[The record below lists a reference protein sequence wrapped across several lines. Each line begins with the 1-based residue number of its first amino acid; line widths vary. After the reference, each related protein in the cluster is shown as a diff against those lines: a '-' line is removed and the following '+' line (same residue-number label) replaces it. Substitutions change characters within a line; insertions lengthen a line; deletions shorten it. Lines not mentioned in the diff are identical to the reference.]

1 MTTDA
6 AMRIL
11 LVDDDLPFRTALAD
25 SFSIAGLEIESF
37 GDGQSALESLFSGQS
52 PHELPAVVVTDLRMP
67 RFDGHA
73 LLSAVLARDPELPVI
88 LMTGHG
94 DIAMAVAALKQGAF
108 DFIAKPF
115 PTDHLI
121 ASVRRAM
128 ETRRLVLENRRLRQ
142 AVAEVSEGFPLIGES
157 PAMLRLRDTMR
168 QLARVEVDVLIEGE
182 TGTGKVLVARQLHR
196 WSMRSN
202 RPLVTVDCAALP
214 EQIADEVLF
223 GTRIHRGQIAEA
235 DRGTLF
241 LDEIDSLAPA
251 LQARLLSVVQDRVLH
266 GNGGVSPREVDLRII
281 AATKADL
288 RAEVAAGRFRADL
301 LYRMETVRLRIPPLR
316 ERREDLGVLLSI
328 FLDEA
333 ASFHDRPRPVLDA
346 PVLDWLLRHDWPGN
360 VRELQNYA
368 VQLTLG
374 LRQDGRMPAEAGT
387 VDMALSAQ
395 MDRFEEGL
403 LRDTLARLSG
413 DVSAA
418 AVALNLPRRSL
429 YARLN
434 RHGINPAAYRKQH
447 A

>member
-1 MTTDA
+1 MTINTPI
-6 AMRIL
+6 RLL

-25 SFSIAGLEIESF
+25 SFSLAGLEIESF
-37 GDGQSALESLFSGQS
+37 GDGQSALENLFSGQT
-52 PHELPAVVVTDLRMP
+52 PHEVPAVIITDLRMP

-73 LLSAVLARDPELPVI
+73 LLNAVLARDPELPVV

-94 DIAMAVAALKQGAF
+94 DIAMAVAALKLGAF

-142 AVAEVSEGFPLIGES
+142 GVAEVSEGFPLIGQA

-168 QLARVEVDVLIEGE
+168 QLAQVEVDVLIEGE
-182 TGTGKVLVARQLHR
+182 TGTGKALVARQLHR
-196 WSMRSN
+196 WSTRSN

-214 EQIADEVLF
+214 EKIADEVLF
-223 GTRIHRGQIAEA
+223 GTRVRRGQIAEA

-251 LQARLLSVVQDRVLH
+251 LQTRLLSVVQDRILH
-266 GNGGVSPREVDLRII
+266 GNGGVSSREVDLRII

-301 LYRMETVRLRIPPLR
+301 LYRLETVRLRIPPLR

-333 ASFHDRPRPVLDA
+333 ASFHDRPRSVLDA
-346 PVLDWLLRHDWPGN
+346 PVLDRLLRHDWPGN

-374 LRQDGRMPAEAGT
+374 LRQDGRVPAEGAT

-403 LRDTLARLSG
+403 LRDTLARLGG

-418 AVALNLPRRSL
+418 ALALKLPRRSL

-434 RHGINPAAYRKQH
+434 RHSINPAAYRKQNE
-447 A
+447 

>member
-73 LLSAVLARDPELPVI
+73 LLGAVLSRDPELPVV

-182 TGTGKVLVARQLHR
+182 TGTGKALVARQLHR

-301 LYRMETVRLRIPPLR
+301 LYRLETVRLRIPPLR

-374 LRQDGRMPAEAGT
+374 LRQDGHMPAEAGT

-403 LRDTLARLSG
+403 LRDTLARLGG

-418 AVALNLPRRSL
+418 AVALKLPRRSL
-429 YARLN
+429 YARLS
-434 RHGINPAAYRKQH
+434 RHGINPAAYRKQNV
-447 A
+447 

>member
-142 AVAEVSEGFPLIGES
+142 AVAEVSEGFPLVGES

-182 TGTGKVLVARQLHR
+182 TGTGKALVARQLHR

-301 LYRMETVRLRIPPLR
+301 LYRLETVRLRIPPLR

-333 ASFHDRPRPVLDA
+333 ASFHDRPRPVLNA

-387 VDMALSAQ
+387 IDMALSAQ

-403 LRDTLARLSG
+403 LRDTLARLGG

-429 YARLN
+429 YARLS
-434 RHGINPAAYRKQH
+434 RHGINPAPYRKQN

>member
-182 TGTGKVLVARQLHR
+182 TGTGMAVVARQLHR

-301 LYRMETVRLRIPPLR
+301 LYRLETVRLRIPPLR

-387 VDMALSAQ
+387 VDMALSTQ

-403 LRDTLARLSG
+403 LRDTLARLDG

-418 AVALNLPRRSL
+418 AVALKLPRRSL
-429 YARLN
+429 YARLS
-434 RHGINPAAYRKQH
+434 RHGINPAAYRKQN

>member
-182 TGTGKVLVARQLHR
+182 TGTGKALVARQLHR

-301 LYRMETVRLRIPPLR
+301 LYRLETVRLRIPPLR

-333 ASFHDRPRPVLDA
+333 ASFHDRPRLVLDA

-374 LRQDGRMPAEAGT
+374 LRQDGRVPAEAGIA
-387 VDMALSAQ
+387 DMALSAQ

-403 LRDTLARLSG
+403 LCDTLARLGG

-434 RHGINPAAYRKQH
+434 RHGINPAAYRKQN

>member
-168 QLARVEVDVLIEGE
+168 QLARV
-182 TGTGKVLVARQLHR
+182 VARQLHR

-301 LYRMETVRLRIPPLR
+301 LYRLETVRLRIPPLR

-387 VDMALSAQ
+387 VDMALSTQ

-403 LRDTLARLSG
+403 LRDTLARLDG

-418 AVALNLPRRSL
+418 AVALKLPRRSL
-429 YARLN
+429 YARLS
-434 RHGINPAAYRKQH
+434 RHGINPAAYRKQN

>member
-182 TGTGKVLVARQLHR
+182 TGTGKALVARQLHR

-241 LDEIDSLAPA
+241 LYEIDSLAPA

-301 LYRMETVRLRIPPLR
+301 LYRLETVRLRIPPLR

-387 VDMALSAQ
+387 VDMALSTQ

-403 LRDTLARLSG
+403 LRDTLARLDG

-418 AVALNLPRRSL
+418 AVALKLPRRSL
-429 YARLN
+429 YARLS
-434 RHGINPAAYRKQH
+434 RHGINPAAYRKQN

>member
-73 LLSAVLARDPELPVI
+73 LLGVVLSRDPELPVV

-94 DIAMAVAALKQGAF
+94 DIAMAVTALKQGAF

-182 TGTGKVLVARQLHR
+182 TGTGKALVARQLHR

-288 RAEVAAGRFRADL
+288 RAEVATGRFRADL
-301 LYRMETVRLRIPPLR
+301 LYRLETVRLRIPPLR

-374 LRQDGRMPAEAGT
+374 LRQDGRVPAEAGIA
-387 VDMALSAQ
+387 DMALSAQ

-403 LRDTLARLSG
+403 LRDTLARLGG

-434 RHGINPAAYRKQH
+434 RHGINPAAYRKQNV
-447 A
+447 

>member
-182 TGTGKVLVARQLHR
+182 TGTGKALVARQLHR

-281 AATKADL
+281 AATTAAR
-288 RAEVAAGRFRADL
+288 RAVGGAGRFRADL
-301 LYRMETVRLRIPPLR
+301 LYRLETVRLRIPPLR

-387 VDMALSAQ
+387 VDMALSTQ

-403 LRDTLARLSG
+403 LRDTLARLDG

-418 AVALNLPRRSL
+418 AVALKLPRRSL
-429 YARLN
+429 YARLS
-434 RHGINPAAYRKQH
+434 RHGINPAAYRKQN

>member
-182 TGTGKVLVARQLHR
+182 TGTGKALVARQLHR

-281 AATKADL
+281 AATKVDL

-301 LYRMETVRLRIPPLR
+301 LYRLETVRLRIPPLR

-333 ASFHDRPRPVLDA
+333 ASFHDRPRSVLDA

-374 LRQDGRMPAEAGT
+374 LRQDGRVPAEAGIA
-387 VDMALSAQ
+387 DMALSAQ

-403 LRDTLARLSG
+403 LRDTLARLGG

-418 AVALNLPRRSL
+418 AVALKLPRRSL
-429 YARLN
+429 YARLS
-434 RHGINPAAYRKQH
+434 RHGINPAAYRKQNV
-447 A
+447 

>member
-182 TGTGKVLVARQLHR
+182 TGTGKALVARQLHR

-288 RAEVAAGRFRADL
+288 RAVVAAGRFRADL
-301 LYRMETVRLRIPPLR
+301 LYRLETVRLRIPPLR

-387 VDMALSAQ
+387 VDMALSTQ

-403 LRDTLARLSG
+403 LRDTLARLDG

-418 AVALNLPRRSL
+418 AVALKLPRRSL
-429 YARLN
+429 YARLS
-434 RHGINPAAYRKQH
+434 RHGINPAAYRKQN

>member
-73 LLSAVLARDPELPVI
+73 LLGAVLSRDPELPVI

-182 TGTGKVLVARQLHR
+182 TGTGKALVARQLHR

-281 AATKADL
+281 AATKVDL

-301 LYRMETVRLRIPPLR
+301 LYRLETVRLRIPPLR

-374 LRQDGRMPAEAGT
+374 LRQDGRVPAEAGIA
-387 VDMALSAQ
+387 DMALSAQ

-403 LRDTLARLSG
+403 LRDTLARLGG

-418 AVALNLPRRSL
+418 AMALNLPRRSL

-434 RHGINPAAYRKQH
+434 RHGINPAAYRKQNV
-447 A
+447 

>member
-73 LLSAVLARDPELPVI
+73 LLEAVLSRDPELPVV

-142 AVAEVSEGFPLIGES
+142 AVAAVSEGFPLIGES

-182 TGTGKVLVARQLHR
+182 TGTGKALVARQLHR

-301 LYRMETVRLRIPPLR
+301 LYRLETVRLRIPPLR

-374 LRQDGRMPAEAGT
+374 LRQDGRVPAEAGIA
-387 VDMALSAQ
+387 DMALSAQ

-403 LRDTLARLSG
+403 LCDTLARLGG

-434 RHGINPAAYRKQH
+434 RHGINPAAYRKQNV
-447 A
+447 

>member
-288 RAEVAAGRFRADL
+288 RAEVAAGGGGGARGGGVTPRGFHRAGGGGG
-301 LYRMETVRLRIPPLR
+301 RAPA
-316 ERREDLGVLLSI
+316 RR
-328 FLDEA
+328 
-333 ASFHDRPRPVLDA
+333 
-346 PVLDWLLRHDWPGN
+346 W
-360 VRELQNYA
+360 
-368 VQLTLG
+368 
-374 LRQDGRMPAEAGT
+374 
-387 VDMALSAQ
+387 
-395 MDRFEEGL
+395 
-403 LRDTLARLSG
+403 
-413 DVSAA
+413 
-418 AVALNLPRRSL
+418 
-429 YARLN
+429 
-434 RHGINPAAYRKQH
+434 
-447 A
+447 

>member
-73 LLSAVLARDPELPVI
+73 LLGAVLSRDPELPVI

-182 TGTGKVLVARQLHR
+182 TGTGKALVARQLHR

-301 LYRMETVRLRIPPLR
+301 LYRLETVRLRIPPLR

-374 LRQDGRMPAEAGT
+374 LRQDGRVPAEAGIA
-387 VDMALSAQ
+387 DMALSAQ

-403 LRDTLARLSG
+403 LRDTLARLGG

-418 AVALNLPRRSL
+418 AMALNLPRRSL

-434 RHGINPAAYRKQH
+434 RHGINPAAYRKQNV
-447 A
+447 

>member
-94 DIAMAVAALKQGAF
+94 DFAMAVAALKQGAF

-182 TGTGKVLVARQLHR
+182 TGTGKALVARQLHR

-301 LYRMETVRLRIPPLR
+301 LYRLETVRLRIPPLR

-387 VDMALSAQ
+387 VDMALSTQ

-403 LRDTLARLSG
+403 LRDTLARLDG

-418 AVALNLPRRSL
+418 AVALKLPRRSL
-429 YARLN
+429 YARLS
-434 RHGINPAAYRKQH
+434 RHGINPAAYRKQN

>member
-73 LLSAVLARDPELPVI
+73 LLGAVLSRDPELPVV

-182 TGTGKVLVARQLHR
+182 TGTGKALVARQLHR

-301 LYRMETVRLRIPPLR
+301 LYRLETVRLRIPPLR

-374 LRQDGRMPAEAGT
+374 LRQDGRVPAEADIA
-387 VDMALSAQ
+387 DMALSAQ

-403 LRDTLARLSG
+403 LRDTLARLGG

-418 AVALNLPRRSL
+418 AMALNLPRRSL

-434 RHGINPAAYRKQH
+434 RHGINPAAYRKQNV
-447 A
+447 

>member
-182 TGTGKVLVARQLHR
+182 TATGRAVGAPQLHR

-301 LYRMETVRLRIPPLR
+301 LYRLETVRLRIPPLR

-387 VDMALSAQ
+387 VDMALSTQ

-403 LRDTLARLSG
+403 LRDTLARLDG

-418 AVALNLPRRSL
+418 AVALKLPRRSL
-429 YARLN
+429 YARLS
-434 RHGINPAAYRKQH
+434 RHGINPAAYRKQN

>member
-182 TGTGKVLVARQLHR
+182 TGTGKALVARQLHR

-301 LYRMETVRLRIPPLR
+301 LYRLETVRLRIPPLR

-387 VDMALSAQ
+387 VDMALSTQ

-403 LRDTLARLSG
+403 LRDTLARLDG

-418 AVALNLPRRSL
+418 AVALKLPRRSL
-429 YARLN
+429 YARLS
-434 RHGINPAAYRKQH
+434 RHGINPAAYRKQN

>member
-73 LLSAVLARDPELPVI
+73 LLGAVLSRDPELPVV

-182 TGTGKVLVARQLHR
+182 TGTGKALVARQLHR

-301 LYRMETVRLRIPPLR
+301 LYRLETVRLRIPPLR

-374 LRQDGRMPAEAGT
+374 LRQDGRVPAEAGIA
-387 VDMALSAQ
+387 DMALSAQ

-403 LRDTLARLSG
+403 LRDTLARLGG

-418 AVALNLPRRSL
+418 AMALNLPRRSL

-434 RHGINPAAYRKQH
+434 RHGINPAAYRKQNV
-447 A
+447 